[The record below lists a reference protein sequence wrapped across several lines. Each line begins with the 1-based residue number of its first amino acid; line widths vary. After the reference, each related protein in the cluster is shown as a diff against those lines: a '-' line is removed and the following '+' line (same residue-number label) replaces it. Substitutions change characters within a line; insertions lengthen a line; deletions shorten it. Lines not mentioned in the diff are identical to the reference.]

1 MEKTQKKDM
10 SPVRDMTSG
19 NPLSLI
25 LAFAVPMLMGTLFQ
39 QFYSMVDT
47 IIVGKFLGVD
57 ALASVGSTGA
67 VNFMVN
73 GFVIGVTAGFAIPVA
88 QQFGAQNYRNMRKY
102 VANTIWLT
110 IGFSVV
116 MTAVIGAL
124 TWKIL
129 VWMRTPENIIQGAY
143 NYIFIIFLGIPA
155 TVAYNT
161 QAGLMRAMGNSRAPL
176 IILIGAS
183 LVNVVLDLLFV
194 RVFGIGVLGAALATI
209 ISQIVSAIVCFTY
222 ILKNYP
228 MLRAKNCTAIEKK
241 PDGLISKRLVF
252 SGLPMALQYSITA
265 IGSVLLQTAING
277 FGSLI
282 VASVTAANK
291 VQSFVHLPFST
302 LGVTLSTWCGQ
313 NMGARDYD
321 RVRRGF
327 WDGMAVALVYSV
339 LMGVVMY
346 FFGEYVSLIFID
358 KDETRLVELL
368 PYVREFLRKNC
379 ILYIPLGILT
389 VCRFSLQGLEHG
401 FTAMFAGVF
410 EMVARSVMA
419 LWAVKFFGF
428 DAVCYANPAAW
439 IAACILLIPACL
451 VVMPKVRRRL
461 EAEKA
466 QALST
471 GGNNGQ

>member
-143 NYIFIIFLGIPA
+143 NYIFIIFLGIPV
-155 TVAYNT
+155 TYLYNLT
-161 QAGLMRAMGNSRAPL
+161 ASIIRALGDSKTPVYFL
-176 IILIGAS
+176 ILSS
-183 LVNVVLDLLFV
+183 LVNIVLDYISINFL
-194 RVFGIGVLGAALATI
+194 GMGVAGPACATV
-209 ISQIVSAIVCFTY
+209 ISQGLSGILCVLYMKKKFT
-222 ILKNYP
+222 ILHFQKGEMEFDGRMCLNLCNMGIP
-228 MLRAKNCTAIEKK
+228 M
-241 PDGLISKRLVF
+241 G
-252 SGLPMALQYSITA
+252 LQYSITA
-265 IGSVLLQTAING
+265 IGSVILQTAVNTLAAPISP
-277 FGSLI
+277 FAWQPRCRLAPRTSRISAAALCR
-282 VASVTAANK
+282 VAMPTSSYSTTSSPSSRRMLAARA
-291 VQSFVHLPFST
+291 SATPLPS
-302 LGVTLSTWCGQ
+302 
-313 NMGARDYD
+313 ND
-321 RVRRGF
+321 R
-327 WDGMAVALVYSV
+327 
-339 LMGVVMY
+339 
-346 FFGEYVSLIFID
+346 
-358 KDETRLVELL
+358 K
-368 PYVREFLRKNC
+368 
-379 ILYIPLGILT
+379 
-389 VCRFSLQGLEHG
+389 
-401 FTAMFAGVF
+401 
-410 EMVARSVMA
+410 
-419 LWAVKFFGF
+419 
-428 DAVCYANPAAW
+428 
-439 IAACILLIPACL
+439 
-451 VVMPKVRRRL
+451 RRRARICSDPPYGL
-461 EAEKA
+461 NA
-466 QALST
+466 QKHLYSYSLLAIFFAVRLTPATRPPAGCSFS
-471 GGNNGQ
+471 

>member
-1 MEKTQKKDM
+1 MKKQSTTLDLTHGAVLPLM
-10 SPVRDMTSG
+10 LRFCLPILLG
-19 NPLSLI
+19 N
-25 LAFAVPMLMGTLFQ
+25 LMQ
-39 QFYSMVDT
+39 QFYNMVDAAV
-47 IIVGKFLGVD
+47 VGHYVGTN
-57 ALASVGSTGA
+57 ALAAVGATGSLTFL
-67 VNFMVN
+67 VI
-73 GFVIGVTAGFAIPVA
+73 GFVDGMCAGFCIPVA
-88 QQFGAQNYRNMRKY
+88 QAFGAGNNSLLK
-102 VANTIWLT
+102 
-110 IGFSVV
+110 
-116 MTAVIGAL
+116 
-124 TWKIL
+124 KC
-129 VWMRTPENIIQGAY
+129 VWNIIYLSAAASVLLALFTSVFLGQMLDAMAFPEDIY
-143 NYIFIIFLGIPA
+143 ADSFIYLRVIFLGIPA

-358 KDETRLVELL
+358 KDEARLVELL
-368 PYVREFLRKNC
+368 SYVREFLRKNC

-439 IAACILLIPACL
+439 IAACLLLVPACL

>member
-1 MEKTQKKDM
+1 MKKQSTTLDLTHG
-10 SPVRDMTSG
+10 PVLPLMLRFCLPILLG
-19 NPLSLI
+19 N
-25 LAFAVPMLMGTLFQ
+25 LMQ
-39 QFYSMVDT
+39 QFYNMVDAAV
-47 IIVGKFLGVD
+47 VGHYVGTN
-57 ALASVGSTGA
+57 ALAAVGATGSLTFL
-67 VNFMVN
+67 VI
-73 GFVIGVTAGFAIPVA
+73 GFVDGMCAGFCIPVA
-88 QQFGAQNYRNMRKY
+88 QAFGANNNSLLK
-102 VANTIWLT
+102 
-110 IGFSVV
+110 
-116 MTAVIGAL
+116 
-124 TWKIL
+124 KC
-129 VWMRTPENIIQGAY
+129 VWNIIYLSAAASVLLALFTSVFLGQMLDAMAFPEDIY
-143 NYIFIIFLGIPA
+143 ADSFIYLRVIFLGIPA

-176 IILIGAS
+176 IILI
-183 LVNVVLDLLFV
+183 
-194 RVFGIGVLGAALATI
+194 GAALATI

-339 LMGVVMY
+339 LMEVVMY

-368 PYVREFLRKNC
+368 SYVREFLRKNC

-439 IAACILLIPACL
+439 IAACILLVPACL

-461 EAEKA
+461 KAEKA

>member
-1 MEKTQKKDM
+1 MKKQSTTLDLTHG
-10 SPVRDMTSG
+10 PVLPLMLRFCLPILLG
-19 NPLSLI
+19 N
-25 LAFAVPMLMGTLFQ
+25 LMQ
-39 QFYSMVDT
+39 QFYNMVDAAV
-47 IIVGKFLGVD
+47 VGHYVGTN
-57 ALASVGSTGA
+57 ALAAVGATGSLTFL
-67 VNFMVN
+67 VI
-73 GFVIGVTAGFAIPVA
+73 GFVDGMCAGFCIPVA
-88 QQFGAQNYRNMRKY
+88 QAFGAGNNSLLK
-102 VANTIWLT
+102 
-110 IGFSVV
+110 
-116 MTAVIGAL
+116 
-124 TWKIL
+124 KC
-129 VWMRTPENIIQGAY
+129 VWNIIYLSAAASVLLALFTSVFLGQMLDAMAFPEDIY
-143 NYIFIIFLGIPA
+143 ADSFIYLRVIFLGIPA

-176 IILIGAS
+176 IILI
-183 LVNVVLDLLFV
+183 
-194 RVFGIGVLGAALATI
+194 GAALATI

-346 FFGEYVSLIFID
+346 FLGEYVSLIFID
-358 KDETRLVELL
+358 KDEARLVELL
-368 PYVREFLRKNC
+368 SYVREFLRKNC

-439 IAACILLIPACL
+439 IAACLLLVPACL

-471 GGNNGQ
+471 GENNGQ

>member
-1 MEKTQKKDM
+1 MW
-10 SPVRDMTSG
+10 
-19 NPLSLI
+19 NIIYLS
-25 LAFAVPMLMGTLFQ
+25 AA
-39 QFYSMVDT
+39 
-47 IIVGKFLGVD
+47 
-57 ALASVGSTGA
+57 ASVLLALFT
-67 VNFMVN
+67 
-73 GFVIGVTAGFAIPVA
+73 
-88 QQFGAQNYRNMRKY
+88 
-102 VANTIWLT
+102 
-110 IGFSVV
+110 SVYLGQ
-116 MTAVIGAL
+116 MLDAMAF
-124 TWKIL
+124 
-129 VWMRTPENIIQGAY
+129 PEDIYADS
-143 NYIFIIFLGIPA
+143 FIYLRVIFLGIPA

-183 LVNVVLDLLFV
+183 LTNVVLDLLFV

-277 FGSLI
+277 LGSLI

-291 VQSFVHLPFST
+291 VQSSYT
-302 LGVTLSTWCGQ
+302 CRSARRVTLSTWCGQ
-313 NMGARDYD
+313 NMGAKDYD
-321 RVRRGF
+321 RIRRGF
-327 WDGMAVALVYSV
+327 WEGMAVALIYSV

-358 KDETRLVELL
+358 KDETRLTELL
-368 PYVREFLRKNC
+368 YYVRIFLRKNC

-439 IAACILLIPACL
+439 IAACLLLVPACL

-461 EAEKA
+461 KAEKA
-466 QALST
+466 QAPNT
-471 GGNNGQ
+471 GGNNG

>member
-1 MEKTQKKDM
+1 MKKQSTTLDLTHG
-10 SPVRDMTSG
+10 PVLPLMLRFCLPILLG
-19 NPLSLI
+19 N
-25 LAFAVPMLMGTLFQ
+25 LMQ
-39 QFYSMVDT
+39 QFYNMVDAAV
-47 IIVGKFLGVD
+47 VGHYVGTN
-57 ALASVGSTGA
+57 ALAAVGATGSLTFL
-67 VNFMVN
+67 VI
-73 GFVIGVTAGFAIPVA
+73 GFVDGMCAGFCIPVA
-88 QQFGAQNYRNMRKY
+88 QAFGAGNNSLLK
-102 VANTIWLT
+102 
-110 IGFSVV
+110 
-116 MTAVIGAL
+116 
-124 TWKIL
+124 KC
-129 VWMRTPENIIQGAY
+129 VWNIIYLSAAASVLLALFTSVFLGQMLDAMAFPEDIY
-143 NYIFIIFLGIPA
+143 ADSFIYLRVIFLGIPA

-176 IILIGAS
+176 IILI
-183 LVNVVLDLLFV
+183 
-194 RVFGIGVLGAALATI
+194 GAALATI

-368 PYVREFLRKNC
+368 SYVREFLRKNC

-419 LWAVKFFGF
+419 LWAVKYFRF

-439 IAACILLIPACL
+439 IAACLLLVPACL

>member
-1 MEKTQKKDM
+1 
-10 SPVRDMTSG
+10 
-19 NPLSLI
+19 
-25 LAFAVPMLMGTLFQ
+25 
-39 QFYSMVDT
+39 
-47 IIVGKFLGVD
+47 
-57 ALASVGSTGA
+57 
-67 VNFMVN
+67 
-73 GFVIGVTAGFAIPVA
+73 
-88 QQFGAQNYRNMRKY
+88 
-102 VANTIWLT
+102 
-110 IGFSVV
+110 
-116 MTAVIGAL
+116 
-124 TWKIL
+124 
-129 VWMRTPENIIQGAY
+129 
-143 NYIFIIFLGIPA
+143 
-155 TVAYNT
+155 
-161 QAGLMRAMGNSRAPL
+161 MRAMGNTAVLRF

-327 WDGMAVALVYSV
+327 LGRHGGRSRLQRTHGSGDVLPRRIRLAHIHRQGRGASSRASFLCPANFCAKTAFSISLSEYSPSAA
-339 LMGVVMY
+339 
-346 FFGEYVSLIFID
+346 SL
-358 KDETRLVELL
+358 
-368 PYVREFLRKNC
+368 
-379 ILYIPLGILT
+379 
-389 VCRFSLQGLEHG
+389 LQGLEHG

-439 IAACILLIPACL
+439 IAALPAS
-451 VVMPKVRRRL
+451 RTRL
-461 EAEKA
+461 PCGYAE
-466 QALST
+466 
-471 GGNNGQ
+471 GQTPP

>member
-1 MEKTQKKDM
+1 MKKQSTTLDLTHG
-10 SPVRDMTSG
+10 PVLPLMLRFCLPILLG
-19 NPLSLI
+19 N
-25 LAFAVPMLMGTLFQ
+25 LMQ
-39 QFYSMVDT
+39 QFYNMVDAAV
-47 IIVGKFLGVD
+47 VGHYVGTN
-57 ALASVGSTGA
+57 ALAAVGATGSLTFL
-67 VNFMVN
+67 VI
-73 GFVIGVTAGFAIPVA
+73 GFVDGMCAGFCIPVA
-88 QQFGAQNYRNMRKY
+88 QAFGAGNNFLLK
-102 VANTIWLT
+102 
-110 IGFSVV
+110 
-116 MTAVIGAL
+116 
-124 TWKIL
+124 KC
-129 VWMRTPENIIQGAY
+129 VWNIIYLSAAASVLLALFTSVFLGQMLDAMAFPEDIY
-143 NYIFIIFLGIPA
+143 ADSFIYLRVIFLGIPA

-176 IILIGAS
+176 IILI
-183 LVNVVLDLLFV
+183 
-194 RVFGIGVLGAALATI
+194 GAALATI

-368 PYVREFLRKNC
+368 SYVREFLRKNC

-439 IAACILLIPACL
+439 IAACILLVPACL

-461 EAEKA
+461 KAEKA
-466 QALST
+466 QALTAQTAPNT

>member
-1 MEKTQKKDM
+1 MKKQSTTLDLTHG
-10 SPVRDMTSG
+10 PVLPLMLRFCLPILLG
-19 NPLSLI
+19 N
-25 LAFAVPMLMGTLFQ
+25 LMQ
-39 QFYSMVDT
+39 QFYNMVDAAV
-47 IIVGKFLGVD
+47 VGHYVGTN
-57 ALASVGSTGA
+57 ALAAVGATGSLTFL
-67 VNFMVN
+67 VI
-73 GFVIGVTAGFAIPVA
+73 GFVDGMCAGFCIPVA
-88 QQFGAQNYRNMRKY
+88 QAFGANNNSLLK
-102 VANTIWLT
+102 
-110 IGFSVV
+110 
-116 MTAVIGAL
+116 
-124 TWKIL
+124 KC
-129 VWMRTPENIIQGAY
+129 VWNIIYLSAAASVLLALFTSVFLGQMLDAMAFPEDIY
-143 NYIFIIFLGIPA
+143 ADSFIYLRVIFLGIPA

-176 IILIGAS
+176 IILI
-183 LVNVVLDLLFV
+183 
-194 RVFGIGVLGAALATI
+194 GAALATI

-368 PYVREFLRKNC
+368 SYVREFLRKNC

-439 IAACILLIPACL
+439 IAACILLVPACL

-461 EAEKA
+461 KAEKA

>member
-1 MEKTQKKDM
+1 MKKQSTTLDLTHG
-10 SPVRDMTSG
+10 PVLPLMLRFCLPILLG
-19 NPLSLI
+19 N
-25 LAFAVPMLMGTLFQ
+25 LMQ
-39 QFYSMVDT
+39 QFYNMVDAAV
-47 IIVGKFLGVD
+47 VGHYVGTN
-57 ALASVGSTGA
+57 ALAAVGATGSLTFL
-67 VNFMVN
+67 VI
-73 GFVIGVTAGFAIPVA
+73 GFVDGMCAGFCIPVA
-88 QQFGAQNYRNMRKY
+88 QAFGAGNNSLLK
-102 VANTIWLT
+102 
-110 IGFSVV
+110 
-116 MTAVIGAL
+116 
-124 TWKIL
+124 KC
-129 VWMRTPENIIQGAY
+129 VWNIIYLSAAASVLLALFTSVFLGQMLDAMAFPEDIY
-143 NYIFIIFLGIPA
+143 ADSFIYLRVIFLGIPA

-176 IILIGAS
+176 IILI
-183 LVNVVLDLLFV
+183 
-194 RVFGIGVLGAALATI
+194 GAALATI

-346 FFGEYVSLIFID
+346 FLGEYVSLIFID
-358 KDETRLVELL
+358 KDEARLVELL
-368 PYVREFLRKNC
+368 SYVREFLRKKLHS
-379 ILYIPLGILT
+379 LYPSRNTHRLPLL
-389 VCRFSLQGLEHG
+389 S
-401 FTAMFAGVF
+401 
-410 EMVARSVMA
+410 ARSGA
-419 LWAVKFFGF
+419 RIH
-428 DAVCYANPAAW
+428 CH
-439 IAACILLIPACL
+439 
-451 VVMPKVRRRL
+451 VRG
-461 EAEKA
+461 
-466 QALST
+466 SI
-471 GGNNGQ
+471 